1 METKKRNVITTI
13 AFTPRPAAPIFGVRQ
28 EWSALDASAGYGAT
42 AARGLTARRGVTALG
57 ASALEA
63 RAVRRRASGMALA
76 GNPHDSAPPT

>member
-1 METKKRNVITTI
+1 METKKRNAITMI

-28 EWSALDASAGYGAT
+28 EWSALDTSAGFGP
-42 AARGLTARRGVTALG
+42 AAALGMTARRGVTALG

-63 RAVRRRASGMALA
+63 RAVRRRAYGTALA